1 MKIENENEILTAANI
16 KMYNMCVYNYGHMC
30 IEL

>member
-1 MKIENENEILTAANI
+1 MKIENEILTAENI